1 VDNEVE
7 LVSDGDGLAVVG
19 KPGAVERFMSATGL
33 AELETRPLTL
43 ALSAGEGPPVGRTS
57 R

>member
-1 VDNEVE
+1 MDNEVE
-7 LVSDGDGLAVVG
+7 PVSDGDGLAVVG

-33 AELETRPLTL
+33 TELETRPLTL